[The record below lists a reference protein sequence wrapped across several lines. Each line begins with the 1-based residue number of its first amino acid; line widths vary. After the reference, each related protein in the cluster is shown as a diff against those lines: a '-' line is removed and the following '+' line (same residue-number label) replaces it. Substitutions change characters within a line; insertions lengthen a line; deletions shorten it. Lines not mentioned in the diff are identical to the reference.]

1 MLFLKKSPPL
11 CDHCLKIK
19 KHVKL
24 RPSGIKGK
32 PKYHSNADGIR
43 HYRNLTY
50 LNEDTMY
57 EIQKSYLEMISYTDY
72 TFGILLK
79 GLKESG
85 FEDNTAVFASSDH
98 GDFWWRLWTNRKVAW
113 WSR

>member
-1 MLFLKKSPPL
+1 
-11 CDHCLKIK
+11 
-19 KHVKL
+19 
-24 RPSGIKGK
+24 
-32 PKYHSNADGIR
+32 
-43 HYRNLTY
+43 
-50 LNEDTMY
+50 MY

-98 GDFWWRLWTNRKVAW
+98 GDFGGDYGLIEKWPGGADDILTR
-113 WSR
+113 